1 MKVKRFFAADMRQ
14 AMKLVRDELGADAS
28 IIANRRV
35 AGGVEL
41 TAALDYVAPR
51 ITPPTPGLDQELKK
65 TQERIVAAR
74 AELEVGQMASRNQ
87 PTVNRQLF
95 GDSMR
100 AAAEQGSPVARDLL
114 DRLVQ
119 EPSDAP
125 TPHKAAPAASA
136 APAAA
141 EPAENSGLSAMRAE
155 LAGLREM
162 LESQLGGMAW
172 GQLNQRQ
179 PKQAGLWRRL
189 TQIGL
194 PAEICQD
201 LLRQVAD
208 VPDIRQ
214 AWRLLLAHLS
224 HRIPTLREEV
234 LEQGGIIALVGP
246 TGAGKTTTLGK
257 LAARYVLKHG
267 SQHVA
272 LVTMDTYRIGAHEQ
286 LRTLGRI
293 LDVPVRVVDEQN
305 SLEDVLADFAGK
317 RLVLVDTAGLQ
328 ANDPYLRGQLS
339 ALAQQGRQVRNLLV
353 LAATSQ
359 YRVMKAAYHN
369 YKTCG
374 LSGCILTKVDEAATL
389 GESLGLAMEQGLPVA
404 YLADGQRIPD
414 DINRAVGHQL
424 VSRAVSMA
432 GNEAPAD
439 QAMADVFAGMMHG
452 QRAS

>member
-74 AELEVGQMASRNQ
+74 AELEVGQMVSRNQ

-119 EPSDAP
+119 EPSEEP
-125 TPHKAAPAASA
+125 PVQRKVSA
-136 APAAA
+136 AVPVAEAA
-141 EPAENSGLSAMRAE
+141 ESTGLSAMRAE

-194 PAEICQD
+194 PAEICQN
-201 LLRQVAD
+201 LLSQVAD
-208 VPDIRQ
+208 VTDVRQ
-214 AWRLLLAHLS
+214 AWRLVLAHLS
-224 HRIPTLREEV
+224 HRIPTLREDM
-234 LEQGGIIALVGP
+234 LDQGGIIALVGP

-305 SLEDVLADFAGK
+305 SLQDVLADFSGK

-328 ANDPYLRGQLS
+328 AQDPYLRGQLN
-339 ALAQQGRQVRNLLV
+339 ALAQQGQQVRKLLV

-369 YKTCG
+369 YKSCG
-374 LSGCILTKVDEAATL
+374 LSGCVLTKVDEAATL

-414 DINRAVGHQL
+414 DINRALGHQL

-432 GNEAPAD
+432 GNEAPED

>member
-74 AELEVGQMASRNQ
+74 AELEVGKMASRNQ

-119 EPSDAP
+119 EPGEEPVARKP
-125 TPHKAAPAASA
+125 TVAVSA

-141 EPAENSGLSAMRAE
+141 EPAESSGLSAMRAE

-194 PAEICQD
+194 PAETCQE

-305 SLEDVLADFAGK
+305 SLEDVLADFSGK

>member
-74 AELEVGQMASRNQ
+74 AELEVGQMVSRNQ

-119 EPSDAP
+119 EPSEEP
-125 TPHKAAPAASA
+125 PVQRKVSA
-136 APAAA
+136 AVPVADAA
-141 EPAENSGLSAMRAE
+141 ESTGLSAMRAE

-172 GQLNQRQ
+172 GQLSQRQ

-194 PAEICQD
+194 PAEICQN
-201 LLRQVAD
+201 LLSQVAD
-208 VPDIRQ
+208 VTDVRQ
-214 AWRLLLAHLS
+214 AWRLVLAHLS
-224 HRIPTLREEV
+224 HRIPTLREDM
-234 LEQGGIIALVGP
+234 LDQGGIIALVGP

-305 SLEDVLADFAGK
+305 SLQDVLADFSGK

-328 ANDPYLRGQLS
+328 AQDPYLRGQLN
-339 ALAQQGRQVRNLLV
+339 ALAQQGQQVRKLLV

-369 YKTCG
+369 YKSCG
-374 LSGCILTKVDEAATL
+374 LSGCVLTKVDEAATL

-414 DINRAVGHQL
+414 DINRALGHQL

-432 GNEAPAD
+432 GNEAPED

>member
-65 TQERIVAAR
+65 AQERIVAAR
-74 AELEVGQMASRNQ
+74 GELEVGQMVSRNQ

-119 EPSDAP
+119 EPSEEPPVQRKVSA
-125 TPHKAAPAASA
+125 AAPVAD
-136 APAAA
+136 AA
-141 EPAENSGLSAMRAE
+141 ESTGLSAMRAE

-194 PAEICQD
+194 PAEICQN
-201 LLRQVAD
+201 LLSQVAD
-208 VPDIRQ
+208 VTDVRQ
-214 AWRLLLAHLS
+214 AWRLVLAHLS
-224 HRIPTLREEV
+224 HRIPTLREDM
-234 LEQGGIIALVGP
+234 LDQGGIIALVGP

-305 SLEDVLADFAGK
+305 SLQDVLADFSGK

-328 ANDPYLRGQLS
+328 AQDPYLRGQLN
-339 ALAQQGRQVRNLLV
+339 ALAQQGQQVRKLLV

-369 YKTCG
+369 YKSCG
-374 LSGCILTKVDEAATL
+374 LSGCVLTKVDEAATL

-414 DINRAVGHQL
+414 DINRALGHQL

-432 GNEAPAD
+432 GNEAPED

>member
-74 AELEVGQMASRNQ
+74 AELEVGQMVSRNQ

-119 EPSDAP
+119 EPSEELPVQRKASA
-125 TPHKAAPAASA
+125 AAPAA
-136 APAAA
+136 PAL
-141 EPAENSGLSAMRAE
+141 EPADNVGLSAMRAE

-208 VPDIRQ
+208 VTDVRQ

-234 LEQGGIIALVGP
+234 LDQGGIIALVGP

-305 SLEDVLADFAGK
+305 SLQEVLADFSGK

-339 ALAQQGRQVRNLLV
+339 ALAQQGQQVRNLLV

-369 YKTCG
+369 YKSCG
-374 LSGCILTKVDEAATL
+374 LSGCVLTKVDEAATL

>member
-74 AELEVGQMASRNQ
+74 AELEVGKMASRNQ

-119 EPSDAP
+119 EPSEEPVARKP
-125 TPHKAAPAASA
+125 TVAASA

-141 EPAENSGLSAMRAE
+141 EPAESSGLSAMRAE

-194 PAEICQD
+194 PAETCQE

-305 SLEDVLADFAGK
+305 SLEDVLADFSGK

-339 ALAQQGRQVRNLLV
+339 SLAQQGRQVRNLLV

>member
-74 AELEVGQMASRNQ
+74 AELEVGQMVSRNQ

-119 EPSDAP
+119 EPSEEPPVQRKVSA
-125 TPHKAAPAASA
+125 AAPVAD
-136 APAAA
+136 AA
-141 EPAENSGLSAMRAE
+141 ESTGLSAMRAE

-194 PAEICQD
+194 PAEICQN
-201 LLRQVAD
+201 LLSQVAD
-208 VPDIRQ
+208 VTDVRQ
-214 AWRLLLAHLS
+214 AWRLVLAHLS
-224 HRIPTLREEV
+224 HRIPTLREDM
-234 LEQGGIIALVGP
+234 LDQGGIIALVGP
-246 TGAGKTTTLGK
+246 TGAGKTTTL
-257 LAARYVLKHG
+257 A
-267 SQHVA
+267 SWQHV
-272 LVTMDTYRIGAHEQ
+272 TC
-286 LRTLGRI
+286 
-293 LDVPVRVVDEQN
+293 
-305 SLEDVLADFAGK
+305 
-317 RLVLVDTAGLQ
+317 
-328 ANDPYLRGQLS
+328 LS
-339 ALAQQGRQVRNLLV
+339 
-353 LAATSQ
+353 T
-359 YRVMKAAYHN
+359 
-369 YKTCG
+369 
-374 LSGCILTKVDEAATL
+374 
-389 GESLGLAMEQGLPVA
+389 VA
-404 YLADGQRIPD
+404 
-414 DINRAVGHQL
+414 
-424 VSRAVSMA
+424 SMW
-432 GNEAPAD
+432 PW
-439 QAMADVFAGMMHG
+439 
-452 QRAS
+452 

>member
-74 AELEVGQMASRNQ
+74 AELEVGQMVSRNQ

-119 EPSDAP
+119 EPSEEPPVQRKVSA
-125 TPHKAAPAASA
+125 AAPVADATEST
-136 APAAA
+136 
-141 EPAENSGLSAMRAE
+141 GLSAMRAE

-194 PAEICQD
+194 PAEICQN
-201 LLRQVAD
+201 LLSQVAD
-208 VPDIRQ
+208 VTDVRQ
-214 AWRLLLAHLS
+214 AWRLVLAHLS
-224 HRIPTLREEV
+224 HRIPTLREDM
-234 LEQGGIIALVGP
+234 LDQGGIIALVGP

-305 SLEDVLADFAGK
+305 SLQDVLADFSGK

-328 ANDPYLRGQLS
+328 AQDPYLRGQLN
-339 ALAQQGRQVRNLLV
+339 ALAQQGQQVRKLLV

-369 YKTCG
+369 YKSCG
-374 LSGCILTKVDEAATL
+374 LSGCVLTKVDEAATL

-414 DINRAVGHQL
+414 DINRALGHQL

-432 GNEAPAD
+432 GNEAPED